1 MKDKNSENYKAILL
15 NCDNLQNSVEDEM
28 DKLSLKLESKR

>member
-1 MKDKNSENYKAILL
+1 MKDQNNENYKAVLL
-15 NCDNLQNSVEDEM
+15 NCDNLQNSVKEEM